1 MKKRRFGADMSVRTA
16 REEEL
21 QIEVDR
27 LVAWLQK
34 IKNHAYREEPAAE
47 IEWLAGQSILRSAR
61 AAVTEWGPNEDRANL
76 GVWPPK
82 TVPRHVAED

>member
-1 MKKRRFGADMSVRTA
+1 MSVRTA

-34 IKNHAYREEPAAE
+34 IKNHAYRQEPVYE
-47 IEWLAGQSILRSAR
+47 IEWLAEQSILRSAR

-76 GVWPPK
+76 GAWPPR
-82 TVPRHVAED
+82 TVPRHVLED

>member
-1 MKKRRFGADMSVRTA
+1 MSVRTA

-27 LVAWLQK
+27 LVAWLEK
-34 IKNHAYREEPAAE
+34 IKNHAYREEPVAQ
-47 IEWLAGQSILRSAR
+47 IEWLARQSLLHSSR

-76 GVWPPK
+76 GAWPPK
-82 TVPRHVAED
+82 TVSRHVVED